1 MRASMILTVGSVLT
15 FVAAFVTRHAFFA
28 DVAPISWIKRPRPA
42 LPLVLAYLLLSIE
55 NVAAAV
61 AAISIV
67 ADVVLRSRSRWFLSG
82 PRRCDEASSR
92 LSGRARRGRSRA
104 IAAGGQPSHASAI

>member
-1 MRASMILTVGSVLT
+1 MRASIILTVGSVLT
-15 FVAAFVTRHAFFA
+15 FVAAFVTRQAFFA
-28 DVAPISWIKRPRPA
+28 DVAPISWDQEAAPA

-67 ADVVLRSRSRWFLSG
+67 ADVVLWSRRRWFK
-82 PRRCDEASSR
+82 
-92 LSGRARRGRSRA
+92 RSAEMR
-104 IAAGGQPSHASAI
+104 

>member
-1 MRASMILTVGSVLT
+1 MRASIILTVGSVLT

-28 DVAPISWIKRPRPA
+28 DVAPISWDQEATPA

-67 ADVVLRSRSRWFLSG
+67 ADVVLRSR
-82 PRRCDEASSR
+82 RRSFK
-92 LSGRARRGRSRA
+92 RSAEMR
-104 IAAGGQPSHASAI
+104 

>member
-1 MRASMILTVGSVLT
+1 MRASIILTVGSVLT

-28 DVAPISWIKRPRPA
+28 DVAPISWDQEATPA

-55 NVAAAV
+55 NVAV

-67 ADVVLRSRSRWFLSG
+67 ADVVLRSRRRWFK
-82 PRRCDEASSR
+82 
-92 LSGRARRGRSRA
+92 RSAEMR
-104 IAAGGQPSHASAI
+104 

>member
-1 MRASMILTVGSVLT
+1 MLT
-15 FVAAFVTRHAFFA
+15 FGAAFVTRHAFFA
-28 DVAPISWIKRPRPA
+28 DVAPISWDQEATPA

-67 ADVVLRSRSRWFLSG
+67 ADVVLWSRRWWFKRSAEMR
-82 PRRCDEASSR
+82 
-92 LSGRARRGRSRA
+92 
-104 IAAGGQPSHASAI
+104 

>member
-1 MRASMILTVGSVLT
+1 MRASIILTVGGVLT

-28 DVAPISWIKRPRPA
+28 DVVPLSWDQEATPT

-67 ADVVLRSRSRWFLSG
+67 ADVVLWSRRRWSQQSTEM
-82 PRRCDEASSR
+82 R
-92 LSGRARRGRSRA
+92 
-104 IAAGGQPSHASAI
+104 